1 MSEIIDAVENNDID
15 LVREL
20 LDNGA
25 DPNTQNS
32 SSETALMRAIKSE
45 HIDIVRLLLENYA
58 DPNIRDHY
66 GYTALMRASTIRP
79 SFSTSGYTEITKL
92 LLNHGA
98 DPNIRDGISGFTAL
112 MNAVEWGHLEVGTEV
127 VELLLNRGANPF
139 IRNFFGQ
146 TALSLAERSGYTEI
160 VELLRRHMRS
170 TRIQSIIRGRQTRRK
185 IRTQKAKQ
193 RSSFMKGP
201 YDDDSI
207 ISTNMRFDE
216 NIYEDILKNLNQMP
230 YNPEVERRRREEE
243 ERDMDH
249 LDWLQSFSQMG
260 GYRRRSYRY
269 Y

>member
-139 IRNFFGQ
+139 IRNFFGH

-170 TRIQSIIRGRQTRRK
+170 TRIQSRVRGKLTRNK
-185 IRTQKAKQ
+185 ARTQKAYQQKSAAQ
-193 RSSFMKGP
+193 VP
-201 YDDDSI
+201 
-207 ISTNMRFDE
+207 FD
-216 NIYEDILKNLNQMP
+216 YEASGRIGSYLSRMP
-230 YNPEVERRRREEE
+230 YNPEVSRRMREEDE
-243 ERDMDH
+243 NEY

-260 GYRRRSYRY
+260 GYRIKRSYRY